1 MQSPQKDTDFYL
13 RFEEQLQASQE
24 WPGIYLF
31 KFIVKAGAAQKALLK
46 SFFNDFN
53 PDFSEK
59 NSSKNTFTSLS
70 VKVKMSSPKEVI
82 AIYKRTENLEGV
94 MAL

>member
-46 SFFNDFN
+46 SFFL
-53 PDFSEK
+53 
-59 NSSKNTFTSLS
+59 T
-70 VKVKMSSPKEVI
+70 
-82 AIYKRTENLEGV
+82 
-94 MAL
+94 